1 MGFGGI
7 GDWFLRMETKPHG
20 TLRLAARVPY
30 PGHPDSI
37 LPQAHGHSN
46 TRAPSVPNTGPMT
59 QTLTT
64 AGQETSTK

>member
-46 TRAPSVPNTGPMT
+46 TRAPSVPNTG
-59 QTLTT
+59 Q
-64 AGQETSTK
+64 